1 MMIRY
6 NIGDEEKLELLR
18 DTQKE
23 AKANRQKLINQ
34 SSSSV
39 PEATTMLYTKL
50 TAIEIQK
57 TNALLEELISI
68 LKKDAVGTVDDIDV
82 KEKNKISE
90 ALGLK

>member
-1 MMIRY
+1 MIKY
-6 NIGDEEKLELLR
+6 NISDEEKLELLR
-18 DTQKE
+18 NTHKE

-39 PEATTMLYTKL
+39 PEATTMLYAKL
-50 TAIEIQK
+50 TAIEVQR

-68 LKKDAVGTVDDIDV
+68 LKKEDAT
-82 KEKNKISE
+82 EESKISE